1 MSYLLSAGIDE
12 ARRGPLAGEVV
23 AAAVILPEQYQLP
36 IPLRDSKKL
45 SQRQRA
51 LLFPAITNIALSFA
65 IASASV
71 EEIDRLN
78 ILQASLLAM
87 QRAIDCLTL
96 RPEIAL
102 IDGPHAPPELVIP
115 YQCIIKGDQ
124 KVAAISAASILA
136 KHARDQ
142 RMLELDAQ
150 YPQYG
155 FKNHKGY
162 GTRAHLKALAL
173 FGPCPAH
180 RQSFSPVCNFLPFN

>member
-1 MSYLLSAGIDE
+1 M
-12 ARRGPLAGEVV
+12 
-23 AAAVILPEQYQLP
+23 
-36 IPLRDSKKL
+36 
-45 SQRQRA
+45 
-51 LLFPAITNIALSFA
+51 
-65 IASASV
+65 
-71 EEIDRLN
+71 
-78 ILQASLLAM
+78 
-87 QRAIDCLTL
+87 
-96 RPEIAL
+96 
-102 IDGPHAPPELVIP
+102 IP